1 MTRGLA
7 LMLTVLTGFTGLV
20 YEVTWQKCLA
30 ILLGSHAEAT
40 AAVLAIFLGG
50 LSVGYALFGRVSR
63 QRLAKAQATGGAPR
77 LLLVYGAV
85 EAAIGLWALAFP
97 FLFQGA
103 LFLSVRLPFQQDP
116 GAFVA
121 DVALTA
127 LLIGPPTVLMGGTI
141 PLLTQALARSLD
153 DATRF
158 HALVYGF
165 NAAGAFVGALAAA
178 FLLVPSL
185 GIPDTLRAM
194 GVLNLLAGGVF
205 ALRGVRGHAAPVAAP
220 ASETRTPRI
229 EGMAVFAA
237 AALLLGF
244 AMMAVQTVLIRVGG
258 LAFGP
263 SHFTFAM
270 VVAVFVACIAVGSL
284 AVSAFARIPRVA
296 VVLCPALLATS
307 LALLYPWM
315 DDTPWAA
322 HLVRALFRDV
332 EFAFHPY
339 YGAVFL
345 GVLAVLAVPVGL
357 SGASLPLLFHELRRV
372 HGELGHV
379 AGRLYSW
386 NTVGN
391 LLGALLG
398 GYALLYWLDLHHV
411 YRLSVAAVA
420 AATLLLTAW
429 MFPLPRTALAA
440 AGAAVLAGL
449 WLLPAWAPERMSAGL
464 FRSRMP
470 GPASLQGIDQ
480 ILSTSKLKVLFH
492 DDDPTTTVTVK
503 APEQSGGRPSESIFT
518 NGKSDGSLTGDY
530 ATMSLVALIPCLIAE
545 SCDEA
550 FVIGY
555 GTGVTAGEFAAL
567 ESMQRVVVAE
577 ISRGVLE
584 AAPLFDAGNLG
595 ASRNPKVEL
604 QRSDA
609 YRALLR
615 TQGSFDVIAS
625 EPSNPWV
632 SGVEMLFSREFLEA
646 ARDRL
651 RPGGVYAQWFHT
663 YETDRETVE
672 LVLSTYEAVFDR
684 VAVWSAQ
691 PVDLLLLGLMPGAE
705 LDLDRIEERFARPD
719 MTAGLARAG
728 ITSVPQLLAHELL
741 PLGVVEASA
750 LPGEVHT
757 LLHPRLSHRAAR
769 AFFTGQKASLPP
781 TAGEAAAEIGARNS
795 LWRAWTERQGGLT
808 PELHG
813 TLVEELCPG
822 NARLC
827 LTALARWR
835 HDEPDSPEL
844 AAALERFGG
853 RFQPRQLAAL
863 AALYDEGL
871 PGAVTPAQARAA
883 TENFGYHYHHAV
895 PFDRAALDATWRRC
909 RKPDCWPARREARVL
924 LGEPGT
930 NGDAP
935 IETAGRGGGPEAG
948 APPSEEPG
956 DDAGAMWRP
965 E

>member
-1 MTRGLA
+1 MTRAAA
-7 LMLTVLTGFTGLV
+7 LILTVLTGFTGLV
-20 YEVTWQKCLA
+20 YEVTWQKGLA

-50 LSVGYALFGRVSR
+50 LSLGYALFGRVS
-63 QRLAKAQATGGAPR
+63 QRLLARARETGRPPR

-85 EAAIGLWALAFP
+85 EGAIGLWALAFP
-97 FLFQGA
+97 LLFAGA
-103 LFLSVRLPFQQDP
+103 LGLSVRLPFQHDP

-121 DVALTA
+121 DVVLTA

-178 FLLVPSL
+178 FLLIPAL
-185 GIPDTLRAM
+185 GIPDTLRWM
-194 GVLNLLAGGVF
+194 GAANLLAGGIF
-205 ALRGVRGHAAPVAAP
+205 ALLGVRGRADVVSAAEPAGHVAA
-220 ASETRTPRI
+220 ARGV

-270 VVAVFVACIAVGSL
+270 VVAVFVLCIAVGSL
-284 AVSAFARIPRVA
+284 AVSAFGRIPRAA
-296 VVLCPALLATS
+296 VVLCPALLAGS
-307 LALLYPWM
+307 LALLYPAM
-315 DDTPWAA
+315 DRTPWAA
-322 HLVRALFRDV
+322 HVVRALFRDV

-339 YGAVFL
+339 YAAVFL
-345 GVLAVLAVPVGL
+345 GVLAVLAIPVGL

-420 AATLLLTAW
+420 AAALLLAAR
-429 MFPLPRTALAA
+429 MFPLPRTALAGA
-440 AGAAVLAGL
+440 ALAVLAAL
-449 WLLPAWAPERMSAGL
+449 WVMPAWEPERMSAGL
-464 FRSRMP
+464 FRKRAP
-470 GPASLQGIDQ
+470 DSLTLEGIDPLVSRNQ
-480 ILSTSKLKVLFH
+480 LRVLYH

-503 APEQSGGRPSESIFT
+503 EPTTDRGRPAQSIFT
-518 NGKSDGSLTGDY
+518 NGKSDGSLLGDY
-530 ATMSLVALIPCLIAE
+530 ATMSLVALIPCLLTE
-545 SCDEA
+545 SCSDA

-567 ESMQRVVVAE
+567 DSMERVVVAE
-577 ISRGVLE
+577 ISRGVLD
-584 AAPLFDAGNLG
+584 AAPFFDEGNLA
-595 ASRNPKVEL
+595 ASQSPKVEL
-604 QRSDA
+604 RRSDA

-615 TQGSFDVIAS
+615 SQGSFDVIAS

-632 SGVEMLFSREFLEA
+632 SGVEMLFSHEFLEA

-663 YETDRETVE
+663 YETDRATIEM
-672 LVLSTYEAVFDR
+672 VLRTYDAVFDR
-684 VAVWSAQ
+684 VAVWFAQ
-691 PVDLLLLGLMPGAE
+691 PIDLLLLGLMPEAR
-705 LDLDRIEERFARPD
+705 LDLERLEERFQRPD
-719 MTAGLARAG
+719 VLAGLGRAG
-728 ITSVPQLLAHELL
+728 IKTFPQLLAHELL

-750 LPGEVHT
+750 FPGEVHT

-769 AFFTGQKASLPP
+769 AFFTGRKAALPP
-781 TAGEAAAEIGARNS
+781 TAGTAAAESGASNS
-795 LWRAWTERQGGLT
+795 LLRAWMEREGGLT
-808 PELHG
+808 PELRR
-813 TLVEELCPG
+813 TLVKELCPG
-822 NARLC
+822 SERLC
-827 LTALARWR
+827 LTVLARWW
-835 HDEPDSPEL
+835 HDEPSSPEL
-844 AAALERFGG
+844 AATVRRVAPGQAAKIAG
-853 RFQPRQLAAL
+853 LAML
-863 AALYDEGL
+863 FDEGL
-871 PGAVTPAQARAA
+871 DGTVTPAQARAA
-883 TENFGYHYHHAV
+883 TENFGLYYHHAV
-895 PFDRAALDATWRRC
+895 PFAREALDATWRRC
-909 RKPDCWPARREARVL
+909 REPDCWPARREARAL
-924 LGEPGT
+924 LGEPTT
-930 NGDAP
+930 NGEP
-935 IETAGRGGGPEAG
+935 SGPESPPPAPAG
-948 APPSEEPG
+948 AEAALRTPSG
-956 DDAGAMWRP
+956 S
-965 E
+965 